1 MAAAAAAAA
10 VNNSC
15 SEFAEISKV
24 AFSCFWKIF
33 QNCAA
38 GKLQTEPSERH
49 PWFDENF
56 WIWIWKFKFRFKVY
70 SVEKLDML
78 DWSVSYIDI

>member
-24 AFSCFWKIF
+24 AFSCF
-33 QNCAA
+33 
-38 GKLQTEPSERH
+38 
-49 PWFDENF
+49 
-56 WIWIWKFKFRFKVY
+56 
-70 SVEKLDML
+70 
-78 DWSVSYIDI
+78 